1 MNLVMTVN
9 ENDDDMVFFPFDCTK
24 LRHEDGTHFS
34 IEELKQYATNQ
45 QINEQMSTDN
55 VKVLN
60 CTFEEF
66 LKTHNQITLEDLVKK
81 IGI

>member
-1 MNLVMTVN
+1 MTAT
-9 ENDDDMVFFPFDCTK
+9 EKDDDMVFFPFDCTK
-24 LRHEDGTHFS
+24 LRHEDGTPFS
-34 IEELKQYATNQ
+34 IEELKQYSNQ

-66 LKTHNQITLEDLVKK
+66 LKTHKQITLEDLVKK